1 MSDRASII
9 LGHLGDADV
18 LTVDELVEATGFE
31 RSAVSQELVA
41 LKAAG
46 QCYSGRG
53 GWRLSPNVIAPAKV
67 RRHEAAE
74 PESDPGRREKA
85 KARMAKVRAKRKEAP
100 TSKATQKPVRAA
112 HPAVAAI
119 EAGLPPGAHYV
130 FGITELGQLTITDR
144 RDAQKTMR
152 MSQVDTARLALAL
165 KRWATLIDVREAA

>member
-41 LKAAG
+41 LKAQG

-53 GWRLSPNVIAPAKV
+53 GWRLAADPEAPAKV
-67 RRHEAAE
+67 RRHEAKE
-74 PESDPGRREKA
+74 PASDPDKLAKA
-85 KARMAKVRAKRKEAP
+85 KERMAKGRAKRKAEAAP
-100 TSKATQKPVRAA
+100 KPARATRATRAA
-112 HPAVAAI
+112 T
-119 EAGLPPGAHYV
+119 ESDLPRDALYV

-144 RDAQKTMR
+144 RDAAKTMR
-152 MSQVDTARLALAL
+152 MSQVDTVRLALAL
-165 KRWATLIDVREAA
+165 KRWATLIAVGGKEAA